1 MQKLFFKAGGLIDDV
16 HIFTKGKSI
25 NAEKDENV
33 ELTRSQ
39 VFLTPLKPKN
49 KNDALTG
56 AR

>member
-39 VFLTPLKPKN
+39 VFFGRLCVLFE
-49 KNDALTG
+49 
-56 AR
+56 

>member
-1 MQKLFFKAGGLIDDV
+1 MLCMQNLFFKAGGLIDDV

-39 VFLTPLKPKN
+39 VFCGRLCVLFE
-49 KNDALTG
+49 
-56 AR
+56 